1 MPQYILRSIVSVN
14 KCSYTWVYFVLS
26 LMAGM
31 TKKGG
36 ATGGTKGGGKAGAKG
51 GTKGGMKKQFSYVK
65 SN

>member
-1 MPQYILRSIVSVN
+1 MTQYILCSIVSVN
-14 KCSYTWVYFVLS
+14 KSPYTWVYFVLS

-51 GTKGGMKKQFSYVK
+51 GTKGGMKK
-65 SN
+65 